1 MVEKNIIR
9 LTESDL
15 KNIIKEAVEDV
26 MDQDRRW
33 YEYVQ
38 EEKNKCQALVDFL
51 QRKGVK
57 SAQVSSYQSGYPVVA
72 LDTDEFREYNV
83 GIIADDF
90 LRSRGAYVIP
100 NIYPATTYLRIER

>member
-1 MVEKNIIR
+1 MNKKTIR

-26 MDQDRRW
+26 LDQDRRW

-38 EEKNKCQALVDFL
+38 EEKEKCQVLVDFL
-51 QRKGVK
+51 QRKGIK

-72 LDTDEFREYNV
+72 LDTDEFHKYNV
-83 GIIADDF
+83 GIMADDF
-90 LRSRGAYVIP
+90 LRGRGAYAIP
-100 NIYPATTYLRIER
+100 NIYPATTYLRIED